1 MFAIAKK
8 TRNKI
13 RSDESQFVIMALIP
27 CQELKKAKKIS
38 KTERRKKK
46 RKWRRRENGEEEKI
60 LILQYYSHES
70 FTRKD

>member
-8 TRNKI
+8 R

-38 KTERRKKK
+38 KTEKRKK
-46 RKWRRRENGEEEKI
+46 RKPSFAI
-60 LILQYYSHES
+60 LISLVL
-70 FTRKD
+70 TRERLKLIYELTIIN